1 MTKYTTIQGD
11 TWDMIA
17 YKVFGD
23 ETLMIQIMNLNLDY
37 IDVSVFLPGQ
47 FCNCRTFLWLK
58 KPPLTCLRG
67 RCEHGRYH

>member
-17 YKVFGD
+17 YKVFSD

-37 IDVSVFLPGQ
+37 IDVSVFSAGTVLQLPDVSVIEE
-47 FCNCRTFLWLK
+47 TASDL
-58 KPPLTCLRG
+58 PPWKV
-67 RCEHGRYH
+67 